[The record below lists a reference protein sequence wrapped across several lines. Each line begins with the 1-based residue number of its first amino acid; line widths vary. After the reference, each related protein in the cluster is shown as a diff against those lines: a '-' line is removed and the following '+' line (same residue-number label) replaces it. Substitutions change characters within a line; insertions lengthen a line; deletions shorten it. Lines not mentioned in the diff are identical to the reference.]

1 MIFNF
6 VYHMDHI
13 IYLISNLDNLPI
25 RLTYSPV
32 KEELTDLFDNRVKLD
47 RSDGFSI
54 FVDVADVKFV
64 EGA

>member
-1 MIFNF
+1 
-6 VYHMDHI
+6 MDHI